1 MAANDAI
8 CTPSEEASLR
18 KDGSYPSGHAAL
30 GWAWG
35 LVLTEVAPERANALA
50 QRAYAFGQSRVVCG
64 VHWQS
69 DVDTGRLV
77 ASVAVA
83 QLHANAEFNAQLA
96 EARKE
101 YLASRAAG
109 AAAPESC
116 ALEAAALAK

>member
-1 MAANDAI
+1 
-8 CTPSEEASLR
+8 
-18 KDGSYPSGHAAL
+18 
-30 GWAWG
+30 
-35 LVLTEVAPERANALA
+35 VLTEVAPDRANALA
-50 QRAYAFGQSRVVCG
+50 QRAHAFGQSRVVCG

-69 DVDTGRLV
+69 DVDAGRLV

-83 QLHANAEFNAQLA
+83 QLHSNAEFSAQLT

-101 YLASRAAG
+101 YQAARATG